1 MVGTPQG
8 THQPQGIEGTLL
20 GLWGAGVG
28 LLLVGAQESRAL
40 GALVSWGR
48 PLQVCQPGVVGVKG
62 VQGRVPPFHLCARS
76 YPGDLKEGSWQWDS
90 EGGDSICD
98 GLWGA
103 GALREEGTPPTLLGG
118 GGVSILPPRPATL
131 LPVEGGGEPVR
142 DHHHVAVNRGVARGH
157 GLGAEWSGG
166 AAVHIQRGSD

>member
-1 MVGTPQG
+1 MYWLGMKGLERAKNGVDPAHQG
-8 THQPQGIEGTLL
+8 THQPQGIGGTLL

-28 LLLVGAQESRAL
+28 LLLLGGAESRAL
-40 GALVSWGR
+40 GGLVSAGDGHSRSASLGLWGE
-48 PLQVCQPGVVGVKG
+48 KG

-103 GALREEGTPPTLLGG
+103 GALREEGTPLTLLGA
-118 GGVSILPPRPATL
+118 GGVSTLPHNLPHSYLWKGEVSLSGTIIML
-131 LPVEGGGEPVR
+131 LSTVG
-142 DHHHVAVNRGVARGH
+142 
-157 GLGAEWSGG
+157 
-166 AAVHIQRGSD
+166 